1 MQAGLYSTVISLA
14 MLLAAIPSI
23 AVLAAGQWYVART
36 DSQGQKSTWIL
47 FWMAAAILLTIPFV
61 VFSQNF
67 FTGAPGL
74 VMLLVIP
81 ALVGLQA
88 LLLVHWR
95 DVYALW
101 IERRFLVSIT
111 LLTLVLTL
119 ASTALG
125 DPRLTALLVVP
136 ALAASAVWM
145 VSTRLGSGGLAIIA
159 VLLALVLIV
168 DALGILGNH
177 YVYSV
182 PWLRS
187 AYAIVSGLGSLLAVI
202 FSALCLQRYFRETPE
217 GKRSNSALYLWLAVI
232 LVLCSAAVILR
243 HGVLVNA
250 TSRAA
255 EDHLPFAGIAAG
267 LIAGLLLALNAS
279 GKDRNAG
286 IAFMILVPL
295 LLTVSYAIGL
305 RVDGQAITAARADR
319 IGSAIERFYSDTGE
333 YPVELGELT
342 PSYMPY
348 ISGPLTGRG
357 QTWCYQSGSGFYR
370 LGYVF
375 FQRYYEY
382 PDGTP
387 YWDPFYEVKV
397 PYSAGTPPAGDW
409 MCDEEL
415 RLYKRH
421 GGL

>member
-14 MLLAAIPSI
+14 MLLATIPSI
-23 AVLAAGQWYVART
+23 AVLAAGQWYIART
-36 DSQGQKSTWIL
+36 DRQGQKSTWVL

-67 FTGAPGL
+67 FTRAPGL
-74 VMLLVIP
+74 VLQLVIP

-111 LLTLVLTL
+111 LLALVLTL

-145 VSTRLGSGGLAIIA
+145 VSTRLGTGGLAIIG
-159 VLLALVLIV
+159 VLLALGLIV

-202 FSALCLQRYFRETPE
+202 FSALCLQRFFRETPE
-217 GKRSNSALYLWLAVI
+217 GKRSNSALYLWMAVI
-232 LVLCSAAVILR
+232 LVLCSAAVTLR
-243 HGVLVNA
+243 HGVLVHA

-267 LIAGLLLALNAS
+267 LIAGLLLALNS
-279 GKDRNAG
+279 SNRVRNAG
-286 IAFMILVPL
+286 IAFIILVPL
-295 LLTVSYAIGL
+295 LLAVSYAAGL
-305 RVDGQAITAARADR
+305 QVDGQAITAGRADR
-319 IGSAIERFYSDTGE
+319 IGSTIERFYRETGE

-342 PSYMPY
+342 PSYLTY
-348 ISGPLTGRG
+348 INGPLTGRG
-357 QTWCYQSGSGFYR
+357 QVWCYQSGEGYYR

-375 FQRYYEY
+375 FQRYYDY
-382 PDGTP
+382 PDGTHFWEP
-387 YWDPFYEVKV
+387 YYEIKV
-397 PYSAGTPPAGDW
+397 PYTGGQPPESEW

-415 RLYKRH
+415 RLYKSH